1 MGAQAAL
8 SKNIVLDIR
17 PSAQYSK
24 AHIKDS
30 INLCLPSTL
39 LKRATF
45 SFERSVDALGE
56 RQRDRFADFLIA
68 YQKQAAE
75 FDCM

>member
-8 SKNIVLDIR
+8 VQNIVLDIR

-45 SFERSVDALGE
+45 HS
-56 RQRDRFADFLIA
+56 RD
-68 YQKQAAE
+68 QS
-75 FDCM
+75 MH